1 MRRREREASDQTGG
15 EKAENFCRIGS
26 DHLGWDHI
34 KVSMEMPLVIS
45 QPMRRSLVQLRQS
58 QVGLRPWVSHTG
70 VPAQDRVLWGRTLPG
85 KDMLSGLGRGQPAI
99 KVPLPSARTFLSHVG
114 SRCWVSRWLSGE
126 SSPKAAS
133 RSRFCPPGLPQRR
146 DVRNSIPLELP
157 AELPLLLL
165 PPSVVLSQKHEDV
178 PPRLM
183 WLQPTEH
190 LDGSWGKVSATTGNR
205 HPRAAS
211 CLSPRPTLRS
221 HSPTMSRVHPP
232 GPTFTHLVPGWNLS
246 AVFSVGRG
254 APAFPHLAVTPFLG
268 GSDGRWGA
276 QAPPAPNTCQGGD
289 TLSKPEV
296 PLPRG
301 PLEKWEPGDLAP
313 HLS

>member
-1 MRRREREASDQTGG
+1 
-15 EKAENFCRIGS
+15 
-26 DHLGWDHI
+26 
-34 KVSMEMPLVIS
+34 MEMPLVIS

-221 HSPTMSRVHPP
+221 HSPTMSRIHPP
-232 GPTFTHLVPGWNLS
+232 GPRLESLCHFLCREGGSSLPPPCSSPLSWGLGWTVGSPSTSS
-246 AVFSVGRG
+246 AKYLPRRGHSQQTRG
-254 APAFPHLAVTPFLG
+254 ATSQRTPGKVGARRLG
-268 GSDGRWGA
+268 TRS
-276 QAPPAPNTCQGGD
+276 
-289 TLSKPEV
+289 
-296 PLPRG
+296 
-301 PLEKWEPGDLAP
+301 
-313 HLS
+313 